1 MKMKRYR
8 TLGNAIT
15 GLVAILMVL
24 LSSVGAAAASDNVV
38 ATAARADSAYNA
50 GDFEKAVTLYKAA
63 LADGHAESSL
73 YFNLGNAAYEAGD
86 YGTAVVSYERA
97 RRLDPTNSRIKE
109 NLRFVNTKVTDANR
123 AELHGKKGSVEPD
136 VPSFLESMRLAV
148 ARNHASDGWAV
159 LAAIAFVLFLGMG
172 VLYVYAGSVALKKLG
187 FFSGFVLLFFSVIF
201 LIFSF
206 MAAHDA
212 SRADRVVLT
221 AYKTELLSS
230 PEEGASASSSP
241 LCRGTQMELVKT
253 KEAPG
258 GTSVWAFVRLNSDNS
273 GWVPLSDIEI
283 I

>member
-8 TLGNAIT
+8 ELTDAIT
-15 GLVAILMVL
+15 GLVAILL
-24 LSSVGAAAASDNVV
+24 LLLFPVKASGASENIV
-38 ATAARADSAYNA
+38 ATAARADSAYTA
-50 GDFEKAVTLYKAA
+50 GDYDKAVELYKEA
-63 LADGHAESSL
+63 LADGHPTSAL

-97 RRLDPTNSRIKE
+97 RRLDPGNDRIKE
-109 NLRFVNTKVTDANR
+109 NLRFVSTKVTDANR

-159 LAAIAFVLFLGMG
+159 LAAIAFVLFLAMG
-172 VLYVYAGSVALKKLG
+172 VLYVYSGSVALKKLG
-187 FFSGFVLLFFSVIF
+187 FFSGFVMLFFSVVF
-201 LIFSF
+201 LIFAF

-230 PEEGASASSSP
+230 TEEGASTSSSP

-273 GWVPLSDIEI
+273 GWVPLSDIEVI
-283 I
+283 

>member
-8 TLGNAIT
+8 VVSNAMT
-15 GLVAILMVL
+15 GLMAILLLL
-24 LSSVGAAAASDNVV
+24 LSPAGAAGASADVA
-38 ATAARADSAYNA
+38 ATAARADSAYTA
-50 GDFEKAVTLYKAA
+50 GEYEKAVALYKEA
-63 LADGHAESSL
+63 LADGDPSSAL

-97 RRLDPTNSRIKE
+97 RRLDPGNSRIKE
-109 NLRFVNTKVTDANR
+109 NLRFVNTKVADSNR

-159 LAAIAFVLFLGMG
+159 LAAIAFVLFLGLG
-172 VLYVYAGSVALKKLG
+172 VLYVYSGSVALKKLG
-187 FFSGFVLLFFSVIF
+187 FFSGIVMLFFSAVF
-201 LIFSF
+201 LVFAF

-212 SRADRVVLT
+212 SRTDRVVLT
-221 AYKTELLSS
+221 AYKAELLSS